1 MDNLVNFEKMRMLA
15 REIRTLIQMSTAP
28 FDTTSTPILASMNQL
43 KSSSA
48 QLTTTTGK
56 RRKLPLNAKKMYE
69 EMNMIRKVK
78 AYLSKLDIIE
88 DESLLWAMSLSSE
101 PEPSSKKSTI
111 EQPVRRAPSSP
122 TLSTTSSSDSR
133 KLYPYPLSQKLMALS
148 ERSRTKKPQ
157 IVNGGSGALSA
168 SASIKDLDIRSS
180 DAVVGGSALV
190 PLSTESSSVNPGKQ

>member
-1 MDNLVNFEKMRMLA
+1 MNFEKMRMLA

-43 KSSSA
+43 NSSSA

-78 AYLSKLDIIE
+78 AYLGKLDIIE
-88 DESLLWAMSLSSE
+88 DENVLWAMSFQAE
-101 PEPSSKKSTI
+101 AEPSSKKSDH
-111 EQPVRRAPSSP
+111 PVRRAPSSP

-133 KLYPYPLSQKLMALS
+133 KLYPLSGSLAQYQKLMSLS

-157 IVNGGSGALSA
+157 PGNTGSVSA
-168 SASIKDLDIRSS
+168 STSIRDLDIRSS
-180 DAVVGGSALV
+180 DAAAALV
-190 PLSTESSSVNPGKQ
+190 PLSTESSSVCPAGKQ